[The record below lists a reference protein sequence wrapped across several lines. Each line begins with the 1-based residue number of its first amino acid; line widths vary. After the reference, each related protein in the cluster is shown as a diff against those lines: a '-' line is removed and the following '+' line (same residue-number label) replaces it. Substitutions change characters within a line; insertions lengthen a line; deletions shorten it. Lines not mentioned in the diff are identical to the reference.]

1 MKKIVILISC
11 LLPLLCQSQGPQENS
26 FSSFQNWQAVLD
38 SAKASNKKILV
49 DAYATWCGPC
59 KEMDAKVF
67 PEASVRRYIDLNF
80 IAVKVQMDQTEN
92 DRFEVKKWYEFAS
105 MLTNKYQIASFPSLV
120 FLDPDGNLIQM
131 NTGYH
136 DPRKFLAI
144 LKQANDPTQSYTHRI
159 ASYKQNQIAAKDLLD
174 LALCSKKYKQDT
186 LAMQIARSYK
196 KRFLDKQRFSEVMR
210 LKIADEMILNFY
222 PLFSFHDRIIQC
234 LYDSPQQMDSI
245 FNRKN
250 FSTQWTDFFIAKEM
264 IEPQVR
270 PLRDGIKRGKPE
282 WAKMRSRIEKRFDA
296 GTAKRVILNQQI
308 FYYHKKKDYENAV
321 RYEIEKI
328 ENYGLDT
335 AGFGK
340 STLNGLMFYIVF
352 QHCNNP
358 EYLKKGIGYM
368 TTIIATNPTNEAWI
382 DTYANLLYKVG
393 DKEKAI
399 QQQQLALAIA
409 KAKNVETYIK
419 EFTQNL
425 RKMEAGEPTWI
436 IDNQ

>member
-1 MKKIVILISC
+1 
-11 LLPLLCQSQGPQENS
+11 
-26 FSSFQNWQAVLD
+26 
-38 SAKASNKKILV
+38 
-49 DAYATWCGPC
+49 
-59 KEMDAKVF
+59 
-67 PEASVRRYIDLNF
+67 
-80 IAVKVQMDQTEN
+80 
-92 DRFEVKKWYEFAS
+92 
-105 MLTNKYQIASFPSLV
+105 
-120 FLDPDGNLIQM
+120 
-131 NTGYH
+131 
-136 DPRKFLAI
+136 
-144 LKQANDPTQSYTHRI
+144 
-159 ASYKQNQIAAKDLLD
+159 
-174 LALCSKKYKQDT
+174 
-186 LAMQIARSYK
+186 
-196 KRFLDKQRFSEVMR
+196 
-210 LKIADEMILNFY
+210 
-222 PLFSFHDRIIQC
+222 
-234 LYDSPQQMDSI
+234 MDSI
-245 FNRKN
+245 FNREN
-250 FSTQWTDFFIAKEM
+250 FSTRWADFFIGKEM
-264 IEPQVR
+264 IEPQVM
-270 PLRDGIKRGKPE
+270 PLRDGIRPGKPE

-296 GTAKRVILNQQI
+296 RTAKRVILNQQI
-308 FYYHKKKDYENAV
+308 FYYHKKKDYESAI